1 MNQQKLKTVRR
12 ERRKTRVR
20 KRVSG
25 TSDRP
30 RMSVFRSL
38 NHIYVQVIDD
48 DSGLTLCSASSMSKD
63 LRGQIKSGGNVSAA
77 KIVGQAIA
85 KAAQAKGI
93 SAVAMDR
100 NGYRYHGRIKAL
112 TDAAREAGLKV

>member
-1 MNQQKLKTVRR
+1 MNEQKLKAVRR

-25 TSDRP
+25 TSERP

-48 DSGLTLCSASSMSKD
+48 ERGVTLCSASSRAKE
-63 LRGQIKSGGNVSAA
+63 LRGQIKSGGNIAAA
-77 KIVGQAIA
+77 KLVGQAIA
-85 KAAQAKGI
+85 RAARAKGI